1 MLKMRHGKMY
11 DVTTLKGAYE
21 MSLTYKGETYTKWV
35 INPSHLYDE
44 GEELVDMV
52 IELWGLKNCKEVRD
66 ILYEDLDFEWV
77 ERAYVPVHVEQ
88 KLQEEESY
96 LVEEVNY
103 EY

>member
-1 MLKMRHGKMY
+1 MIRRFLGKTY

-21 MSLTYKGETYTKWV
+21 MYLTYKGETYTKWIV
-35 INPSHLYDE
+35 NPAYLYDE

-66 ILYEDLDFEWV
+66 SLYEDLDFEWV
-77 ERAYVPVHVEQ
+77 ERQYVPHYVEQ

-96 LVEEVNY
+96 LVEEIGY
-103 EY
+103 E